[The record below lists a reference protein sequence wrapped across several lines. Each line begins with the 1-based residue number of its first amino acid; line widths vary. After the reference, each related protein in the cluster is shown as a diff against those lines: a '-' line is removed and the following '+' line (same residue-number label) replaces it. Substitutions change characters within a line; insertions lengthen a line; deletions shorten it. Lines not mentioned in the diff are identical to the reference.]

1 MIPVPDIGHVY
12 PKTGLDA
19 DIRFDTTPRFVSEG
33 SCYFNGAAGKITVS
47 AAAGIDG
54 LFVSGGTVA
63 FWIKAASDGEGN
75 YGRII
80 QTTTAG
86 YNVLTRD
93 ESAGAV
99 KVHFTS
105 YWDGDDGVWFSP
117 AAGLTV
123 GVWNHFAVT
132 YNGASDSN
140 NPVMYINGQS
150 VTVTKDDAPTGTV
163 EADGGNKTIGNQAAD
178 GRAMHGNLCNL
189 GMWKGTILTQAQV
202 RSVMA
207 ATSYAAVQ
215 AVVQPTAY
223 YLLSVDGDDS
233 TGNYDGTIS

>member
-1 MIPVPDIGHVY
+1 M
-12 PKTGLDA
+12 
-19 DIRFDTTPRFVSEG
+19 RFETRPLYVSAG
-33 SCYFNGAAGKITVS
+33 SCYFNGVAGKITVS

-80 QTTTAG
+80 QTTTVG
-86 YNVLTRD
+86 YNVLTRE
-93 ESAGAV
+93 ESAGALRIQ
-99 KVHFTS
+99 FAS
-105 YWDGDDGVWFSP
+105 FWDGDDGIWFSP
-117 AAGLTV
+117 AASLTV

-132 YNGASDSN
+132 YNGACDSN

-150 VTVTKDDAPTGTV
+150 VTVTRDDDPTGTV
-163 EADGGNKTIGNQAAD
+163 GADNGDKTIGSQAD
-178 GRAMHGNLCNL
+178 GTREMHGNLCNL